1 MTVVFERR
9 NSQEI
14 ATIEQSDGSSDDL
27 WDSTASRL
35 FGGMPL
41 MLREAADYTAE
52 FRDRPLADPTRRAS
66 SDPET
71 LLLFVFYCSIFAP
84 HSCVRVIR

>member
-1 MTVVFERR
+1 MYVVAFERR
-9 NSQEI
+9 NSEEI
-14 ATIEQSDGSSDDL
+14 ATIEQSDASSEDA

-52 FRDRPLADPTRRAS
+52 FRDRPLADPRRGS

-71 LLLFVFYCSIFAP
+71 LLLYFV
-84 HSCVRVIR
+84 